1 MILHN
6 LSFLAKSGLAAA
18 MIKSLLIANRG
29 EIACR
34 IMATCRALGIRT
46 IAVYSDA
53 DAAAKHVREAD
64 EAVHIGPAPAADSYL
79 RADKILAAAKA
90 SGADAIHPGY
100 GFLSENAEFAEDVRN
115 AGLIWVGPPPSAI
128 RSMGLKDEAKRI
140 AEEAGVPVLPGYRGE
155 AQDLKT
161 LTAAAKTVG
170 YPLLIKAIAGGGGR
184 GIRLVAKASALA
196 DELESAVREAE
207 AAFGDGRVMLEKL
220 VEQPRHIEV
229 QVFGDSHGNT
239 VHLFERDCSL
249 QRRRQKVLEEAP
261 APGMPDDVRKAMT
274 DAAVKLA
281 AAVKYEGAGT
291 VEFIVDGSRPL
302 SVDSF
307 WFLEMNT
314 RLQVEHPVTEIV
326 TGTDLVEWQLHVAG
340 GGELPLAQD
349 EITLRGHAIEARIC
363 AEDPAKGFR
372 PGAGQIKDLSFWS
385 FESIEKEQFPTARV
399 RVDFGFDQG
408 DRIPS
413 NYDSMIGKIILHA
426 HTREEAINAMIE
438 GLDYLILRGVPSNT
452 GFLRRCLNSAEFRE
466 GRHHVNLI
474 AERGADLSGIPESV
488 LEASR
493 LEAARRL
500 VRGRGNRHRDGWAQ
514 PWDVA
519 DGFRANTASRI
530 LVRLI
535 DGDGEEQIVELP
547 KQDGNARWL
556 SPGRRLDVSLSGENL
571 RYEVP
576 DYDADVEALLGGDA
590 VKAPMP
596 GKVIAMNVKAG
607 DTVTHGQTLA
617 VMEAMKMEHSLSAPR
632 DGVVEA
638 VGGTVGEQVAE
649 GVVLIQLVQEA

>member
-1 MILHN
+1 
-6 LSFLAKSGLAAA
+6 

-53 DAAAKHVREAD
+53 DAYAKHVREAD

-79 RADKILAAAKA
+79 RADRILGAAKA

-161 LTAAAKTVG
+161 LTAAAKDVG

-184 GIRLVAKASALA
+184 GIRLVAKASALK

-229 QVFGDSHGNT
+229 QVFGDSHGNV

-261 APGMPDDVRKAMT
+261 APGMPDDVRAAMT

-281 AAVKYEGAGT
+281 AAVNYEGAGT
-291 VEFIVDGSRPL
+291 VEFIVDGSKPL
-302 SVDSF
+302 STDSF

-363 AEDPAKGFR
+363 AEDPSEGFR
-372 PGAGQIKDLSFWS
+372 PGAGLILEFGLLEPVDGELIRWDTG
-385 FESIEKEQFPTARV
+385 FET
-399 RVDFGFDQG
+399 G
-408 DRIPS
+408 DRVPS
-413 NYDSMIGKIILHA
+413 AYDSMIAKLIVSGDDRDEAVDRLIDTLA
-426 HTREEAINAMIE
+426 HTQ
-438 GLDYLILRGVPSNT
+438 LVGVPSNA
-452 GFLRRCLNSAEFRE
+452 GFLRRCAMSDAFHDAT
-466 GRHHVNLI
+466 HHVNWI
-474 AERGADLSGIPESV
+474 AEQGDALTAAPEAHQHASVMAVCDVQLDAPGA
-488 LEASR
+488 
-493 LEAARRL
+493 
-500 VRGRGNRHRDGWAQ
+500 AQ
-514 PWDVA
+514 PWDVKDGWRMNRASMHRAAVAVGGDA
-519 DGFRANTASRI
+519 DWIDPDDYDVDDSLPLP
-530 LVRLI
+530 LVT
-535 DGDGEEQIVELP
+535 D
-547 KQDGNARWL
+547 L
-556 SPGRRLDVSLSGENL
+556 SPRRYAVTTAGDSVLV
-571 RYEVP
+571 EVP

-617 VMEAMKMEHSLSAPR
+617 VMEAMKMEHSLGAPR
-632 DGVVEA
+632 DGVVES
-638 VGGTVGEQVAE
+638 VSGEVGEQVAE
-649 GVVLIQLVQEA
+649 GVVLVQLVEEA

>member
-1 MILHN
+1 
-6 LSFLAKSGLAAA
+6 

-64 EAVHIGPAPAADSYL
+64 EAVHIGPAPASDSYL
-79 RADKILAAAKA
+79 RADRILAAAKA

-161 LTAAAKTVG
+161 LTAAAKIVG

-302 SVDSF
+302 SIDSF

-314 RLQVEHPVTEIV
+314 RLQVEHPVTEMV

-363 AEDPAKGFR
+363 AEDPSEGFR
-372 PGAGQIKDLSFWS
+372 PGAGLILEFGLLEPVDGELIRWDTG
-385 FESIEKEQFPTARV
+385 FET
-399 RVDFGFDQG
+399 G
-408 DRIPS
+408 DRVPS
-413 NYDSMIGKIILHA
+413 SYDSMIAKLIVSGDDRDEAVERLIDTLA
-426 HTREEAINAMIE
+426 HTQ
-438 GLDYLILRGVPSNT
+438 LVGVPSNA
-452 GFLRRCLNSAEFRE
+452 GFLRRCAMSDAFHDAT
-466 GRHHVNLI
+466 HHVNWI
-474 AERGADLSGIPESV
+474 AEQGAALTAAPEAHQHASV
-488 LEASR
+488 MAVCDVQLDAPG
-493 LEAARRL
+493 A
-500 VRGRGNRHRDGWAQ
+500 AQ
-514 PWDVA
+514 PWDVKDGWRMNRASMHRASVAVGGDA
-519 DGFRANTASRI
+519 DWIDPDDFEVEPDLPLP
-530 LVRLI
+530 LVT
-535 DGDGEEQIVELP
+535 D
-547 KQDGNARWL
+547 L
-556 SPGRRLDVSLSGENL
+556 SPRRYAVTTAGDSVLV
-571 RYEVP
+571 EVP

-607 DTVTHGQTLA
+607 DTVTRGQTLA
-617 VMEAMKMEHSLSAPR
+617 VMEAMKMEHSLGAPR
-632 DGVVEA
+632 DGVVESVSGA
-638 VGGTVGEQVAE
+638 VGEQVAE
-649 GVVLIQLVQEA
+649 GLVLVQLVEEA